1 MTTST
6 GAGTAPSGVVVVG
19 DLLVD
24 IIENEDGTRTRVP
37 GGAGL
42 NLAVGVRRLGT
53 PAALVSPVSA
63 DGLGEWLRAAI
74 IAEDVGLV
82 PLACALPTGTA
93 TSRRVAGEPVYEFS
107 EAIHNRRY
115 AYPAADVATMG
126 DGAVLVV
133 NSYPMDDLDQVEALV
148 DVVRR
153 TGRTFVVDPNVRPT
167 LVRDVSAYRSGLRRL
182 AAVADVVKLS
192 LQDIADLRV
201 EDPGQFVAELLR
213 SGVRVVVLTRAA
225 DGMSVHTADGVVAT
239 APVPA
244 RPGPVVDTMG
254 AGDATL
260 ARLVCG
266 FAEDGVD
273 LDATRW
279 RDLAREAM
287 DLAADI
293 CRISGGNLA
302 ALRPTERKER

>member
-1 MTTST
+1 MTAST
-6 GAGTAPSGVVVVG
+6 GAGVAPSGVVVVG
-19 DLLVD
+19 DLLAD
-24 IIENEDGTRTRVP
+24 IIEHEDGTRTRHP

-63 DGLGEWLRAAI
+63 DRLGAWLRDAVT
-74 IAEDVGLV
+74 AEDVALV
-82 PLACALPTGTA
+82 PLTCALPTGTA
-93 TSRRVAGEPVYEFS
+93 TSRRVAGEPAYEFS
-107 EAIHNRRY
+107 EAIQNRRY
-115 AYPAADVATMG
+115 AYPEAEVAAMG
-126 DGAVLVV
+126 SGAVLVV
-133 NSYPMDDLDQVEALV
+133 NSYPMDDLGQVQALV

-167 LVRDVSAYRSGLRRL
+167 LVRDVPAYRSGLRRL
-182 AAVADVVKLS
+182 ATVADVVKLS
-192 LQDIADLRV
+192 LQDIADLHV
-201 EDPGQFVAELLR
+201 EDPEQFVAELLR

-225 DGMSVHTADGVVAT
+225 DGVSVHTADGVVAT
-239 APVPA
+239 VPVPD

-266 FAEDGVD
+266 VAEDGVD
-273 LDATRW
+273 LDAARW

-302 ALRPTERKER
+302 ALRPTGRKER